1 MTLTFDSQRTF
12 DSKGNACGMPLSGKT
27 KTHDGKWVDSTGA
40 FFVGELE
47 RLDQTLNMPLIDIKW
62 SRDIDTRE
70 DVSIA
75 DDASSYTLSTFF
87 SNGGLGAG
95 QSVGNGKSWAGKS
108 ATQIAGVSLDIS
120 KIANPL
126 TLWANELSYTIPEI
140 EAAAKIGR
148 PIDQQKFEAMSRKH
162 EMDTDEQVYIG
173 DTGFG
178 YTGLLNNSRM
188 STVTNVPAGASGF
201 TQWSTKNPDEILAD
215 FNYALTTVWAASAWA
230 VIPTDILI
238 PPAQYGY
245 ISTAKVATASG
256 LMSIKR
262 YIEENNLLT
271 ADGKGKLSI
280 RSTKWAVGAGVGG
293 TITVLGTVDRM
304 LVYTKDKRFV
314 RFPQTMLQR
323 TPVEYRG
330 LYHLTTYYC
339 KLGVVEMPYP
349 ETAGAFDGI

>member
-1 MTLTFDSQRTF
+1 MLTFDSQRTI
-12 DSKGNACGMPLSGKT
+12 DSNGNALGKPLGQKT
-27 KTHDGKWVDSTGA
+27 QTHDGRYVDSTGA
-40 FFVGELE
+40 FFLGELE
-47 RLDQTLNMPLIDIKW
+47 RLDMTLNMPLIDIKW

-95 QSVGNGKSWAGKS
+95 QGIGNGKSWAGKN
-108 ATQIAGVSLDIS
+108 ANQIAGVSLDIA

-126 TLWANELSYTIPEI
+126 TLWANELGYTIPEI
-140 EAAAKIGR
+140 EASAKIGR

-178 YTGLLNNSRM
+178 YTGLLNNSKV
-188 STVTNVPAGASGF
+188 STVTNLPQGAQGGTTWASK
-201 TQWSTKNPDEILAD
+201 SPDEILND
-215 FNYALTTVWAASAWA
+215 FNFMLTTVWAASAWA

-245 ISTAKVATASG
+245 IATAKVATASG

-271 ADGKGKLSI
+271 ADGKGRLSI

-293 TITVLGTVDRM
+293 TIGTTGTVDRAT
-304 LVYTKDKRFV
+304 VYTKDKRLV
-314 RFPQTMLQR
+314 RFPKTMLQR

-349 ETAGAFDGI
+349 ETVGYFDGL